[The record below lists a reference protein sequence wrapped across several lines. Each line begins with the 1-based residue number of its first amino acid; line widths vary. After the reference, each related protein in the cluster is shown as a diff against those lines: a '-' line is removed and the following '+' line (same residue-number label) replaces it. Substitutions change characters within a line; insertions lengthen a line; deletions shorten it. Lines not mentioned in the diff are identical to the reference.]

1 MMGTNPEIQAKVQ
14 KEVDEVLG
22 EEDRPVRYEDIG
34 QLKFLEA
41 CIKETLRLFPSVPMQ
56 ARLLSE
62 DTKIG
67 DKVLPSGVSVVIIA
81 SMVHRDP
88 RHWPDPEVFKPERF
102 LHNEPRHPFA
112 YIPFSAGPRN
122 CIGQRF
128 ALMEEKCILALL
140 MRNLKVK
147 SKLRTDQM
155 RVSAELVIRPLF
167 GNNIRF
173 EPRKFGDYV
182 QIE

>member
-1 MMGTNPEIQAKVQ
+1 M
-14 KEVDEVLG
+14 
-22 EEDRPVRYEDIG
+22 
-34 QLKFLEA
+34 
-41 CIKETLRLFPSVPMQ
+41 
-56 ARLLSE
+56 
-62 DTKIG
+62 
-67 DKVLPSGVSVVIIA
+67 SVVIIA
-81 SMVHRDP
+81 SMVHRDE
-88 RHWPDPEVFKPERF
+88 RYWPDPEVFKPERF
-102 LHNEPRHPFA
+102 FDDQPRHPFA

-128 ALMEEKCILALL
+128 ALMEQKCILALL

-167 GNNIRF
+167 GNDIRF

-182 QIE
+182 QIK